1 MNKIKKYKMDKNSK
15 FIKSC
20 ESCGETSTCF
30 CFECKELF
38 CDSCFKYYHQKKLKS
53 KHKKEII
60 DPYIPIELK
69 CPDHPSNSNNI
80 FCVEEKGN

>member
-1 MNKIKKYKMDKNSK
+1 MEKNSK
-15 FIKSC
+15 LIKPCNIC
-20 ESCGETSTCF
+20 ENDATCL
-30 CFECKELF
+30 CYDCLNYF
-38 CDSCFKYYHQKKLKS
+38 CDSCFKYYHEKKLKS

-80 FCVEEKGN
+80 FCVDEKGK

>member
-1 MNKIKKYKMDKNSK
+1 MDKNSK

-20 ESCGETSTCF
+20 EYCGETSTCF

-38 CDSCFKYYHQKKLKS
+38 CDSCFKCIHEKKLKS

-80 FCVEEKGN
+80 FCVEEKGK

>member
-1 MNKIKKYKMDKNSK
+1 MDKNPK

-38 CDSCFKYYHQKKLKS
+38 CDSCFKCIHEKKLKS

-80 FCVEEKGN
+80 FCVEEKGK